1 MWTFKRE
8 QESCEEDQAEF
19 ELKGNMRVGNI
30 DSVFMKQVPG
40 KANFPYGNLDGTALA
55 TPTPT
60 ALDYVLWTECM

>member
-30 DSVFMKQVPG
+30 DSVFMKQG
-40 KANFPYGNLDGTALA
+40 YFEQFQARQTFPM
-55 TPTPT
+55 
-60 ALDYVLWTECM
+60 EI